1 MGKQTTPAPSVSE
14 LRQEARVVLDRIK
27 VTTGGEEKRRLAVRA
42 FELVQLAEQLVLD
55 EQRRQGS
62 RYHREV
68 GGT

>member
-27 VTTGGEEKRRLAVRA
+27 VTADGEDKRLLAVRA

-55 EQRRQGS
+55 EQQRQGCLKRRKVES
-62 RYHREV
+62 S
-68 GGT
+68 